1 MIVDVVIILL
11 LSLGAVLGFKK
22 GAIKTLVS
30 FVGLVLAF
38 VIAYIFKTPLAN
50 FFYGVLPFVSFGG
63 LFKGISAI
71 NILLYEMLAFF
82 IILSILLVVV
92 KILTFAAGTIEKVLK
107 ATIILGIPSKI
118 LGIFVGLIEGSIYA
132 FVFVYIVSFPLF
144 NTNLMEDS
152 RIGYTY
158 LKNYPILSNAVEKP
172 VTAVTDIYK
181 LATKYNKKNT
191 SEFNK
196 EAITVLLKHKI
207 TDQKTI
213 NKLVKKGKIEY

>member
-11 LSLGAVLGFKK
+11 LALGAVLGFKK
-22 GAIKTLVS
+22 GAIRTLVS
-30 FVGLVLAF
+30 FVGLILAF

-50 FFYGVLPFVSFGG
+50 FFYDVLPFVSFGG

-158 LKNYPILSNAVEKP
+158 LRNYPVLSNVVEKP

-191 SEFNK
+191 GEFNK

-213 NKLVKKGKIEY
+213 NKLVEKGKIKY